1 MCCMGMG
8 AHRLI
13 GLLAAIPMTML
24 LTVSFFVLFAVRK
37 QESQGLKAFGYFV
50 TVLLWCSALLV
61 LSCSI
66 YVLSTGRSPIN
77 CRMGKSMCARMPAS
91 MGSLEQNMMSA
102 RMPGMMSPMQKMM
115 RGKEEMMEKQG
126 QDIPSQKK

>member
-66 YVLSTGRSPIN
+66 YVLSTGRSPISYP
-77 CRMGKSMCARMPAS
+77 MGKAMCGKMS
-91 MGSLEQNMMSA
+91 GMMGKPEQNMMCGKT
-102 RMPGMMSPMQKMM
+102 PGMMSPMQKMM
-115 RGKEEMMEKQG
+115 HEKEEQTK
-126 QDIPSQKK
+126 